1 MIDQK
6 SKVLTTQPRNV
17 FMCLLPWILILN
29 LSKYYRKKKTYTGIV
44 IAKRYRDYF
53 GKQIENKEK
62 FVYIK
67 GVIRNRKSKKDRQY
81 SDRKKNDRQYS
92 DRKKKDR
99 QYSDRKK
106 KDRQYSDRKKN
117 DKKINDDLHIT
128 QKIKDWTPRTPLKTG
143 SEHRCSVSEGI
154 SCSTSGTNTNK
165 VL

>member
-29 LSKYYRKKKTYTGIV
+29 LSKYYRKEKTYTGIV

-81 SDRKKNDRQYS
+81 SDRKKND
-92 DRKKKDR
+92 
-99 QYSDRKK
+99 
-106 KDRQYSDRKKN
+106 KN
-117 DKKINDDLHIT
+117 INDDLHIT